1 MTQPM
6 KLVPAEPTEEMIEAG
21 WCATGE
27 FDQRYMA
34 ALAASPHAGQ
44 VSRGLREQAAMR
56 FYEANGGADEIDWE
70 DAPEPQKSWCY
81 EQVDAVFAVLG
92 LQVEEE

>member
-1 MTQPM
+1 
-6 KLVPAEPTEEMIEAG
+6 
-21 WCATGE
+21 
-27 FDQRYMA
+27 
-34 ALAASPHAGQ
+34 
-44 VSRGLREQAAMR
+44 MR